1 MTLTGQLYVDKGSMA
16 RVIAGSNSPVAS
28 IAGHGTRVLAAVGL
42 ALAANDIVGQ
52 YRQGVG
58 AGTGRLTRVADQR
71 QYELPLGD
79 TQHGT
84 PTIPRGLITGAV

>member
-1 MTLTGQLYVDKGSMA
+1 MEVLETKLKGA
-16 RVIAGSNSPVAS
+16 YIIKP
-28 IAGHGTRVLAAVGL
+28 
-42 ALAANDIVGQ
+42 D
-52 YRQGVG
+52 
-58 AGTGRLTRVADQR
+58 DQR

>member
-1 MTLTGQLYVDKGSMA
+1 MDIESVSIDMSPAFIKGVSENLPSA
-16 RVIAGSNSPVAS
+16 RVTFDKFHVIKHAS
-28 IAGHGTRVLAAVGL
+28 EAIDQTR
-42 ALAANDIVGQ
+42 
-52 YRQGVG
+52 
-58 AGTGRLTRVADQR
+58 DQR